1 MITRRHA
8 LAGLA
13 GSAASLSSLSGAAPS
28 QTKTSLPICAFS
40 KHFQWTDVQE
50 TAALCAELGYD
61 GVDLT
66 VRPGGHVLPERVAD
80 DLPKAVEILHKAGL
94 STPMVTAGIVDA
106 TTPHAEAVLK
116 TLASLKITRYRWGGF
131 RWNEKQAPEA
141 QMKSYLE
148 KTRGLDALNRAHGM
162 CAMYHTHSG
171 PGQFGN
177 AFWDIYTI
185 AKEFS
190 PESISINFDIGHAT
204 VEGGY
209 GAWMSTSRML
219 LPHTRGIAVKD
230 FYWEKNA
237 KGVWEPRWCGLG
249 KGMVNLPKFFGY
261 VKEAGFTGPI
271 QLHMEYPEVGDA
283 HAGKGMTIDRSE
295 FLRLMKNDMATLREA
310 MKAAG
315 L

>member
-1 MITRRHA
+1 MMTRRTA

-13 GSAASLSSLSGAAPS
+13 GSAAVAAATPTQS
-28 QTKTSLPICAFS
+28 TPKLPVCAFS
-40 KHFQWTDVQE
+40 KHFQWTTVQE
-50 TAALCAELGYD
+50 AAAMCADLGYD
-61 GVDLT
+61 GIDLT
-66 VRPGGHVLPERVAD
+66 VRPGGHVLPERVAE
-80 DLPKAVEILHKAGL
+80 DLPKAVEAIHKAGL
-94 STPMVTAGIVDA
+94 SAPMVTAGIIDA
-106 TTPHAEAVLK
+106 ATPHAEAILK
-116 TLASLKITRYRWGGF
+116 TLSSLKIQRYRWGGF
-131 RWNEKQAPEA
+131 RWDEKRPAEVQWKEC
-141 QMKSYLE
+141 LE
-148 KTRGLDALNRAHGM
+148 RTRGLDALNRKYGM

-185 AKEFS
+185 AKEFK

-204 VEGGY
+204 VEGGL

-230 FYWEKNA
+230 VYWEKNG
-237 KGVWEPRWCGLG
+237 KGKWEPRWCALG

-261 VKEAGFTGPI
+261 VKEAGFTGPV

-283 HAGKGMTIDRSE
+283 HAGKGMTIERSE
-295 FLRLMKNDMATLREA
+295 FLRLMRTDMATLREA

-315 L
+315 V